1 MIYPD
6 TSVLIAAATTEAF
19 TDHAKRLL
27 ARARPGELLASAWTR
42 TELASALGV
51 KERSDKLD
59 RAGRL
64 RAAGVLK
71 TMLRDAFIVL
81 PIGDR
86 HFELAAE
93 MIERDAA
100 PLRGPDA
107 LHLAA
112 ASLAGAVLW
121 TNDRPMA
128 TAADALGVPVARLTE
143 A

>member
-6 TSVLIAAATTEAF
+6 TSVLIAAATQEEF
-19 TDHAKRLL
+19 TARARRLL
-27 ARARPGELLASAWTR
+27 AGARPGELLASAWTQ

-51 KERSDKLD
+51 KQRSDKLD

-64 RAAGVLK
+64 RAAAVLQA
-71 TMLRDAFIVL
+71 MLRDAFTVV
-81 PIGDR
+81 PIGQR
-86 HFELAAE
+86 HFELATD
-93 MIERDAA
+93 MIERDIA
-100 PLRGPDA
+100 PLKGPDA
-107 LHLAA
+107 LHLAVV
-112 ASLAGAVLW
+112 SLSGAVLW